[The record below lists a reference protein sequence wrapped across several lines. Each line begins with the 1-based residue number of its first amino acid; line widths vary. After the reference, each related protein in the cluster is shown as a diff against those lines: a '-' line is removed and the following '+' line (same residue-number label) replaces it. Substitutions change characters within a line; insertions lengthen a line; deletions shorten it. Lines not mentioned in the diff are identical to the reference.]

1 MWASRS
7 LLTRCSLKKQQT
19 NKQKSSNTNNSILPL
34 LWLEEIHQQLK
45 FSVKESLL
53 SNNNSSQ
60 MPSSYNFCL
69 QYYYVKIKQ
78 KIIVIT
84 TVANI
89 DTLYLLGRLNLIE
102 GGPQLCEVI
111 TN

>member
-1 MWASRS
+1 M
-7 LLTRCSLKKQQT
+7 LIKKATNKQT

-69 QYYYVKIKQ
+69 QYYYVKNKTKDYCYYNCRKYWYSISPGAVKFNWRR
-78 KIIVIT
+78 
-84 TVANI
+84 ASALRSDN
-89 DTLYLLGRLNLIE
+89 
-102 GGPQLCEVI
+102 
-111 TN
+111 